1 MTEFSSGLVN
11 LCFESSDF
19 LTKSLLLILQSFYQ
33 RIRLQLLLNFSLDS
47 LVFQSELFGVFTQLI
62 DSLLIILNLL
72 NSLFLLDVK
81 LVLFGLYLIH
91 DWEVLNGPIYDRDFL
106 LFLRDLILET
116 LVGLSL
122 GNKGIVILEF
132 FPVDDCQFVLF
143 PSLVEVKLRV
153 ERFDL
158 VSHEVYLLLEVFL
171 ELMEVLIGGDE
182 VLFLLIVGLD
192 LLHDFLEFLVGK
204 HVLFDLVLD
213 ALEVLVFVVDG
224 FLEDF
229 EGVLELLFVGRLKC
243 FFLWGE
249 FGDLLIFV
257 VLLLGL
263 LSPVLGPLSFDSF
276 GLVFL
281 SDSLVDFGVKRLI
294 ILREF
299 LGMLTLYCHL

>member
-1 MTEFSSGLVN
+1 M
-11 LCFESSDF
+11 
-19 LTKSLLLILQSFYQ
+19 
-33 RIRLQLLLNFSLDS
+33 LNFSLDS
-47 LVFQSELFGVFTQLI
+47 LVFQSELFGVFAQLI

-91 DWEVLNGPIYDRDFL
+91 DWEVLNGPINDRDFL

-224 FLEDF
+224 LLVDF
-229 EGVLELLFVGRLKC
+229 EGVLEFLFVGRLEC

-249 FGDLLIFV
+249 FGDLFIFV

-281 SDSLVDFGVKRLI
+281 SDSLVDFGVKGLI

-299 LGMLTLYCHL
+299 LRMLTLYCHL